1 MAENETLDLMGR
13 NSGRWRDL
21 WRLMEKGE
29 RIDEIHEK
37 AVRCLYTTYRRIYE
51 DVPVGDLLR
60 AACGEDGDVEQLAR
74 DCRTHTDYVDLF
86 RLEAS
91 AGSDRKEVAR
101 GVSQGI
107 VDRFLDQIGMKML
120 LSQDIVDI
128 PKLRGLFASIKSTLA
143 GPIDQ
148 LSGQLARNPDAAP
161 RRPAAT
167 RETRERQQKELL
179 TTSLLG
185 R

>member
-21 WRLMEKGE
+21 YLLIAKGAG
-29 RIDEIHEK
+29 IDEIRDK
-37 AVRCLYTTYRRIYE
+37 AVRCLYTTYRKIYE

-74 DCRTHTDYVDLF
+74 DCRKHTDYVGLF

-91 AGSDRKEVAR
+91 PGSARKEVAR
-101 GVSQGI
+101 RVTEGI
-107 VDRFLDQIGMKML
+107 VDRFLDQIGMEML
-120 LSQDIVDI
+120 LSQDTIDVH
-128 PKLRGLFASIKSTLA
+128 KLRVLFVSIKSTLA
-143 GPIDQ
+143 DPIDR

-167 RETRERQQKELL
+167 KETRERQQKELL